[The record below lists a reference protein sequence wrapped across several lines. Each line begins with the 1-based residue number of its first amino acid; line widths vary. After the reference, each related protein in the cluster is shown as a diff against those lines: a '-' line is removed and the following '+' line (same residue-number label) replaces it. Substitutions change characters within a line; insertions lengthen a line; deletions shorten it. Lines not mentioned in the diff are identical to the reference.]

1 MEKGTILYANLGWS
15 MGIPAW
21 YEVIKATA
29 KTVTVRR
36 LADRTVSDDGYGQN
50 GYKMPVLGM
59 WHPYDSE
66 PMVRKVTESGSVKV
80 GYSAYASPWDGS
92 EKAFYTD

>member
-15 MGIPAW
+15 AGIPAW

-36 LADRTVSDDGYGQN
+36 LADRIVSHDGYGQN
-50 GYKMPVLGM
+50 GYKMPILG
-59 WHPYDSE
+59 WEHPYDNK

-80 GYSAYASPWDGS
+80 GYSAYAYPWDG
-92 EKAFYTD
+92 EKKAFYTD